1 MNENFKFQ
9 TLRLVQEFRDVKL
22 ELRSMIR
29 C

>member
-9 TLRLVQEFRDVKL
+9 ILRLVQEFRDVKL